1 MATNSIGAK
10 VLTASSVALS
20 KPMQVHGL
28 NTYTISSDF
37 ISWGD
42 NHNHSISEI
51 AADFGQRTTGVGD
64 KVFICGDDKISV
76 FDFGLLFTVF
86 TAMASAQA
94 ELGARFSVFEAETSR
109 DEVKALWVGN
119 DLIIYSSS
127 NNLIL
132 PIDNAD
138 MERACGGVRLECSNF
153 CTTDRYLVDRERVEI
168 FVVEASKR
176 ELFCRL
182 RICDHTQKYYAKH
195 FTAPEEAKVDTFAAW
210 DTRSALG
217 RIIASTDHSLPTK
230 SIFEKYR
237 KKGLATVVDR
247 RDELFVHPEKRYD
260 GMETAQDLRK
270 FAGSLCY
277 TDKAEA
283 VMAVNFHAGLFVYS
297 PCFPGDHFG
306 GVQVDPKPNVE
317 EFYDVSEG
325 CERIMRFA
333 NTVINLP
340 LTSAQFDVKVF
351 NSVVNALLEQKLPR
365 LSLASSLGR
374 VVIPESILETTLD
387 TGFGADLFCMVPVGV
402 MGEAV
407 ICKTADGK
415 LESIYPRGW
424 GTDGAFYDITEVVDS
439 VER

>member
-1 MATNSIGAK
+1 MTGVQTCALPIS
-10 VLTASSVALS
+10 SSVVLS

-51 AADFGQRTTGVGD
+51 ATDFGQRTTGVGD

-119 DLIIYSSS
+119 DLIIYSPS

-277 TDKAEA
+277 TDKRLWK
-283 VMAVNFHAGLFVYS
+283 VWRSRRS
-297 PCFPGDHFG
+297 P
-306 GVQVDPKPNVE
+306 
-317 EFYDVSEG
+317 S
-325 CERIMRFA
+325 
-333 NTVINLP
+333 
-340 LTSAQFDVKVF
+340 LTSGRTLRC
-351 NSVVNALLEQKLPR
+351 SPTG
-365 LSLASSLGR
+365 ASS
-374 VVIPESILETTLD
+374 SMTTRSW
-387 TGFGADLFCMVPVGV
+387 TRTSSGAAAGSCISTAISLLAMPARLCWSSFPISRSTATSWPPAPRRRAW
-402 MGEAV
+402 EELRQNTT
-407 ICKTADGK
+407 ICA
-415 LESIYPRGW
+415 L
-424 GTDGAFYDITEVVDS
+424 
-439 VER
+439 